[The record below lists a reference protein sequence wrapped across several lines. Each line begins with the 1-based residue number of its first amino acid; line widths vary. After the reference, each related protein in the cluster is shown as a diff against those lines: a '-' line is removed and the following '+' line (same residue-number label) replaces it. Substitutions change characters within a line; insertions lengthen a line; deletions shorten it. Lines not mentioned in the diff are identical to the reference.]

1 MNSIFLIAGNYVR
14 EQRWLVI
21 LLLVWVFISGV
32 ALGVGGGMA
41 MDDALFFVRQQAV
54 YGVAFAGFLAASAI
68 HNERRSRRILPVL
81 SKGIERRQYLA
92 GLLAGIAGIEG
103 LYGLAMGVAG
113 EWALAHSRAASDA
126 LWWMLLALFVVAMLV
141 ATVALFFSTV
151 LNPLFTLAA
160 TAVVLALPAAVRAAW
175 SKRMPVILP
184 AYDLIA
190 YVMGTSLREA
200 RPPDA
205 SLLALAAVEMALFWL
220 AAAWVFAR
228 RDIAVA
234 VE

>member
-1 MNSIFLIAGNYVR
+1 MNSIFLIAGNYLR

-68 HNERRSRRILPVL
+68 HNERRSRRILSVL

-103 LYGLAMGVAG
+103 IYGLAMGVTG
-113 EWALAHSRAASDA
+113 EWALAHSRAASNA

-175 SKRMPVILP
+175 SMRIPVILP

-190 YVMGTSLREA
+190 YVMGTSLRD

-205 SLLALAAVEMALFWL
+205 SLLALAAVEIALFWL